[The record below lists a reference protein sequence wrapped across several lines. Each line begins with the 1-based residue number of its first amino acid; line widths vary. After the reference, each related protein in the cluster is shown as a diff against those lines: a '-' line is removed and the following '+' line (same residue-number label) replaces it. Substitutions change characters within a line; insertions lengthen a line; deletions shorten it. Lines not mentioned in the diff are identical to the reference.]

1 MPIKNDIETEGQR
14 APDGDGV
21 ALQGVSEVRHR
32 AGADEA
38 VERLDDVEQSLE
50 GGQERERRPV
60 PRVRRRGRRSVGGG
74 GLHLLI
80 CPDVDLRCNANRAR
94 HGAIEQCCCPRL
106 VILLPA
112 GSIRWAALLVILFF
126 FISKDSLKRCQVL
139 FVKTKESK
147 VKSLGKKQGNTK
159 SRTGSKIFP
168 FFIRGVIMIG
178 NFFSLVRACL

>member
-38 VERLDDVEQSLE
+38 VERLDDVEQRLE

-60 PRVRRRGRRSVGGG
+60 PRVRLRHLQHRRRGRRSVGGG

-94 HGAIEQCCCPRL
+94 HGAGRDRAM
-106 VILLPA
+106 LLSSA
-112 GSIRWAALLVILFF
+112 CYSSSGRI
-126 FISKDSLKRCQVL
+126 DSLGC
-139 FVKTKESK
+139 SACH
-147 VKSLGKKQGNTK
+147 
-159 SRTGSKIFP
+159 P
-168 FFIRGVIMIG
+168 FF
-178 NFFSLVRACL
+178 LYK

>member
-1 MPIKNDIETEGQR
+1 MILKQK
-14 APDGDGV
+14 AS
-21 ALQGVSEVRHR
+21 ALQTGTVLLFKGYLRSVIVPAPTKRWNGSMTLSRASRAARSASAAQSHASVVGD
-32 AGADEA
+32 AGAWEEEA
-38 VERLDDVEQSLE
+38 CISLYVRTSIYVAMRTGRDMEQ
-50 GGQERERRPV
+50 
-60 PRVRRRGRRSVGGG
+60 
-74 GLHLLI
+74 
-80 CPDVDLRCNANRAR
+80 A
-94 HGAIEQCCCPRL
+94 AIEQCCCPRL